1 MTANRCEMTTKR
13 INTLAKMHKTTT
25 ERKITQVIT
34 ERRERPQRHKC
45 KDAQNDYREIER
57 KERIDAW

>member
-13 INTLAKMHKTTT
+13 INTTAKMHKTTT

-34 ERRERPQRHKC
+34 ERRERPQDINAKMHKMTTE
-45 KDAQNDYREIER
+45 KLREKR
-57 KERIDAW
+57 G